1 MADIPF
7 SEELKQRTKQQHG
20 EAEESPFVEELLS
33 GKRTKDDYL
42 RLAQQQYF
50 IYRELEE
57 VAAEL
62 KSDPDVAQFVAPEL
76 ERVSAIESDLEF
88 LTGPNWQQHLTPLPA
103 TNAYTARIHQ
113 TLGAPH
119 RFIAHQYTRYLGD
132 LSGGQV
138 VHTWLRRQFGFDRSG
153 VAFYNFEQI
162 PNPKRFKDEYRTKLD
177 DVAWTDEQR
186 QEVVDEVREV
196 FRLNTALFQELAATA
211 NR

>member
-76 ERVSAIESDLEF
+76 EFCHRV
-88 LTGPNWQQHLTPLPA
+88 GPRVPYRTQLA
-103 TNAYTARIHQ
+103 T
-113 TLGAPH
+113 APH
-119 RFIAHQYTRYLGD
+119 AAACHQCLHSTD
-132 LSGGQV
+132 P
-138 VHTWLRRQFGFDRSG
+138 
-153 VAFYNFEQI
+153 
-162 PNPKRFKDEYRTKLD
+162 PNPRRTPPIHRTPIHS
-177 DVAWTDEQR
+177 VFGR
-186 QEVVDEVREV
+186 PVR
-196 FRLNTALFQELAATA
+196 RPSGTHLAAA
-211 NR
+211 AIRIRPLGRCVL